1 MASNLAIRVAV
12 WVKSLRSVFA
22 SESLPESPEPR
33 PPVQRATSMLDFL
46 LRAERLPAGVGEPPG
61 PSPSILS
68 ALLASEDL
76 PYSEPLKPHFRSRSL
91 VKALFSAE
99 ELPRDESPAPPA
111 RHRWIHWFFA
121 PERLDGRASETR

>member
-1 MASNLAIRVAV
+1 MARNLAV

-22 SESLPESPEPR
+22 PESLPESPEPR
-33 PPVQRATSMLDFL
+33 QPVQRATSMLNL
-46 LRAERLPAGVGEPPG
+46 LLGAERLPADDGEPP
-61 PSPSILS
+61 SPSAGILS

-111 RHRWIHWFFA
+111 QHRWIYWFFA
-121 PERLDGRASETR
+121 PERLDRRASETR